1 MTGARVAIPPAF
13 EALLEPHRYK
23 VFYGG
28 RGSAK
33 SWTYATVLVAQAA
46 SRPLRI
52 LCTRESMNSIRESV
66 HELLASRIRTLGLE
80 AAAQFTI
87 GDTYI
92 RHANGSEFLH
102 AGLRQNVSKVRSLE
116 AVDICWCEE
125 AANIL
130 KHSWEV
136 LIPTIRKDDS
146 EIWVSFN
153 PELETDATYTRF
165 VLDPP
170 TDAIVKHVTF
180 RDNPWF
186 PQTLRQEMED
196 LQRKDPDAYAHVYGG
211 ECRYTLDGA
220 IFAKELRDAQDE
232 GRITQVHYDP
242 TKPVDVYV
250 DLGYADSTAIWLAQ
264 HIASEIRFIDYI
276 EDTQRPFS
284 DYLHELHARQYIYRT
299 LWLPHDAKAKS
310 LGTGRSI
317 EEIARNAG
325 WRVRIVPRLT
335 IADGINAARTLFPVM
350 WFDKSKCSDGLQNL
364 RRYRYDVDAEGR
376 FSRNP
381 LHDDASHGADA
392 LRYCAVA
399 MQEHKGA
406 TYRGPAP
413 RKNLWNRHDKS
424 PGQGWLSQ

>member
-1 MTGARVAIPPAF
+1 MTQARVSIPPAF
-13 EALLEPHRYK
+13 EPLLEAHRYK

-33 SWTYATVLVAQAA
+33 SWTFATVLVAKAA
-46 SRPLRI
+46 SQPLRV
-52 LCTRESMNSIRESV
+52 LCARESMNSIRESV
-66 HELLASRIRTLGLE
+66 HELLATRIRALSLE
-80 AAAQFTI
+80 SPDQYTI
-87 GDTYI
+87 GDSYI

-136 LIPTIRKDDS
+136 LIPTIRKDNS

-165 VLDPP
+165 VLNPP
-170 TDAIVKHVTF
+170 TDAIVQHVTW

-186 PQTLRQEMED
+186 PTTLRQEMED

-211 ECRYTLDGA
+211 ECRYVLDGA
-220 IFAKELRDAQDE
+220 IYAKELREAQDE
-232 GRITQVHYDP
+232 GRITQLNYDP

-250 DLGYADSTAIWLAQ
+250 DLGYADSTALWLCQ

-284 DYLHELHARQYIYRT
+284 DYLHDLHSRPYLYRT

-335 IADGINAARTLFPVM
+335 VADGINATRTLFPVM

-399 MQEHKGA
+399 MQEQKRA
-406 TYRGPAP
+406 SY
-413 RKNLWNRHDKS
+413 KS
-424 PGQGWLSQ
+424 PPRPKPWRNDRNAGSGWLSQ